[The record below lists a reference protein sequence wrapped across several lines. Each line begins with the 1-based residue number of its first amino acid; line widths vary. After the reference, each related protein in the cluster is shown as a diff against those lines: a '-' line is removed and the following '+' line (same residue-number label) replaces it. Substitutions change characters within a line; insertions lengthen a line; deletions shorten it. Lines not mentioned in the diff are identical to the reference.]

1 MSKELDIIE
10 YGLTDKE
17 RQKLELEFKNYM
29 VNLQRDFEFKE
40 IAKVFDQFAFI
51 WAKDSSLERLY
62 GLEECK
68 DYVPVDST
76 MICPK
81 ESYIRSYIDQ
91 RLNFAFNA
99 LVRNA
104 EVLRLNNLNGTLYS
118 AKHKT
123 DSGRFVVSVEVFLDK
138 TTGELWLECDVEF
151 IAFEYGY

>member
-1 MSKELDIIE
+1 MSNEIDIIE
-10 YGLTDKE
+10 YRLTDKD

-40 IAKVFDQFAFI
+40 IAGIFDQFAFI
-51 WAKDSSLERLY
+51 WAKDSNLEGLY
-62 GLEECK
+62 GLEEIK

-91 RLNFAFNA
+91 RLNIAFDT
-99 LVRNA
+99 LIRNA
-104 EVLRLNNLNGTLYS
+104 EVLRLYNLNGTLYS

-123 DSGRFVVSVEVFLDK
+123 DSGRFVVNVEVFLDK
-138 TTGELWLECDVEF
+138 ATGELWLENDVEF
-151 IAFEYGY
+151 ITFEFGY